1 MNLLYENENGVD
13 ARIKQDA
20 THNELETCYRTGSKR
35 KRMKSRQER
44 ANPVVNLEESDSHDD
59 DE

>member
-13 ARIKQDA
+13 AIIKRDA

-35 KRMKSRQER
+35 KRMKIRQESV
-44 ANPVVNLEESDSHDD
+44 NPVANLEASDSNDD